1 MIGIFRKDVFVLRKQ
16 LILIALS
23 VVGFVTLALLIC
35 GSFRYGNLAKL
46 PEKDYADAFSSL
58 TMLFGPLAAALAEL
72 ALCTAFNGT
81 ISSDR
86 KNGWYAFTS
95 SLPVKKSS
103 IALAK
108 LLECASSAVL
118 AAVVGVSATVGCYLI
133 AGRTLS
139 FNDILVPLLVVGI
152 VLFVYMLPIF
162 YVFRGK
168 DTASFFVIVVL
179 FVALNAVLAVGILV
193 VMIYL
198 LYDDISWIEN
208 IEVSTIMNFVDRIMN
223 DSAVQIGYL
232 IAIGAGVTVL
242 YVISAFISARL
253 VRKGSVRYDDA
264 V

>member
-1 MIGIFRKDVFVLRKQ
+1 MTGIFRKDVFVLRKQ
-16 LILIALS
+16 LILIVLS
-23 VVGFVTLALLIC
+23 VIGFVVLSLLIC

-58 TMLFGPLAAALAEL
+58 TMLFGPLAAVLAEL
-72 ALCTAFNGT
+72 SLCTAFNGT

-95 SLPVKKSS
+95 SLPLKKSS

-152 VLFVYMLPIF
+152 VLFVYMLPLF
-162 YVFRGK
+162 YIFRGK

-179 FVALNAVLAVGILV
+179 FVAVNAVLAVGMISSDNGTDIAKTADKLINMLPIVCLV
-193 VMIYL
+193 L
-198 LYDDISWIEN
+198 LAVDIVTFFLSWRI
-208 IEVSTIMNFVDRIMN
+208 ST
-223 DSAVQIGYL
+223 SL
-232 IAIGAGVTVL
+232 L
-242 YVISAFISARL
+242 
-253 VRKGSVRYDDA
+253 RKCDK
-264 V
+264 

>member
-1 MIGIFRKDVFVLRKQ
+1 MTGIFRKDVFVLRKQ
-16 LILIALS
+16 LILIVLS

-152 VLFVYMLPIF
+152 VLFVYMLPLF
-162 YVFRGK
+162 YIFRGK

-179 FVALNAVLAVGILV
+179 FVAVNAVLAVGMISSDNGMDIAKTADKLINMLPIVCLV
-193 VMIYL
+193 L
-198 LYDDISWIEN
+198 LAVDIVTFFLSWRI
-208 IEVSTIMNFVDRIMN
+208 ST
-223 DSAVQIGYL
+223 SL
-232 IAIGAGVTVL
+232 L
-242 YVISAFISARL
+242 
-253 VRKGSVRYDDA
+253 RKCDK
-264 V
+264 

>member
-72 ALCTAFNGT
+72 ALCTAFNST

-95 SLPVKKSS
+95 SLPLKKSS

-179 FVALNAVLAVGILV
+179 FVAVNAVLAVGMISSDNGTDIAKTADKLINMLPIVCLV
-193 VMIYL
+193 L
-198 LYDDISWIEN
+198 LAVDIVTFFLSWRI
-208 IEVSTIMNFVDRIMN
+208 ST
-223 DSAVQIGYL
+223 SL
-232 IAIGAGVTVL
+232 L
-242 YVISAFISARL
+242 
-253 VRKGSVRYDDA
+253 RKCDK
-264 V
+264 

>member
-179 FVALNAVLAVGILV
+179 VIAVNAVLAVGMISSDNGTDIAKTADKLINMLPIVCLV
-193 VMIYL
+193 L
-198 LYDDISWIEN
+198 LAVDIVTFFVSWRI
-208 IEVSTIMNFVDRIMN
+208 ST
-223 DSAVQIGYL
+223 SL
-232 IAIGAGVTVL
+232 L
-242 YVISAFISARL
+242 
-253 VRKGSVRYDDA
+253 RKCDK
-264 V
+264 

>member
-133 AGRTLS
+133 AGRTRS

-152 VLFVYMLPIF
+152 VLFVYMLPLF
-162 YVFRGK
+162 YIFRGK
-168 DTASFFVIVVL
+168 DTASFFVMVVL
-179 FVALNAVLAVGILV
+179 FVAVNAVLAVGMISSDNGTDIAKTADKLINMLPIVCLV
-193 VMIYL
+193 L
-198 LYDDISWIEN
+198 LAVDIVTFFVSWRI
-208 IEVSTIMNFVDRIMN
+208 STSLLRRCD
-223 DSAVQIGYL
+223 
-232 IAIGAGVTVL
+232 
-242 YVISAFISARL
+242 
-253 VRKGSVRYDDA
+253 K
-264 V
+264 

>member
-16 LILIALS
+16 LILIVLS

-118 AAVVGVSATVGCYLI
+118 AAVVGVSATIGCYLI

-152 VLFVYMLPIF
+152 VLFVYMLPLF
-162 YVFRGK
+162 YIFRGK

-179 FVALNAVLAVGILV
+179 FVAVNAVLAVGMISSDNGTDIAKTADKLINMLPIVCLV
-193 VMIYL
+193 L
-198 LYDDISWIEN
+198 LAVDIVTFFLSWRI
-208 IEVSTIMNFVDRIMN
+208 ST
-223 DSAVQIGYL
+223 SL
-232 IAIGAGVTVL
+232 L
-242 YVISAFISARL
+242 
-253 VRKGSVRYDDA
+253 RKCDK
-264 V
+264 

>member
-16 LILIALS
+16 LILIVLS

-179 FVALNAVLAVGILV
+179 FVAVNAVLAVGMISSDNGMDIAKTADKLINMLPIVCLV
-193 VMIYL
+193 L
-198 LYDDISWIEN
+198 LAVDIVTFFVSWRI
-208 IEVSTIMNFVDRIMN
+208 ST
-223 DSAVQIGYL
+223 SL
-232 IAIGAGVTVL
+232 L
-242 YVISAFISARL
+242 
-253 VRKGSVRYDDA
+253 RKCDK
-264 V
+264 

>member
-108 LLECASSAVL
+108 LFECASSAVL

-179 FVALNAVLAVGILV
+179 FVAVNAVLAVGMISSDNGTDIAKTADKLINMLPIVCLV
-193 VMIYL
+193 L
-198 LYDDISWIEN
+198 LAVDIVTFFLSWRI
-208 IEVSTIMNFVDRIMN
+208 ST
-223 DSAVQIGYL
+223 SL
-232 IAIGAGVTVL
+232 L
-242 YVISAFISARL
+242 
-253 VRKGSVRYDDA
+253 RKCDK
-264 V
+264 

>member
-1 MIGIFRKDVFVLRKQ
+1 MTGIFRKDVFVLRKQ
-16 LILIALS
+16 LILIVLSVIGFVALS
-23 VVGFVTLALLIC
+23 LLIC

-58 TMLFGPLAAALAEL
+58 TMLFGPLAAVLAEL
-72 ALCTAFNGT
+72 SLCTAFNGT

-95 SLPVKKSS
+95 SLPLKKSS

-108 LLECASSAVL
+108 LFECVASAVL

-139 FNDILVPLLVVGI
+139 FSDILVPLLVVCI
-152 VLFVYMLPIF
+152 VLFVYMLPLF

-179 FVALNAVLAVGILV
+179 FVAVNAVFAVISSDNGIGFAESADKLISKLPLICLALLAVDIV
-193 VMIYL
+193 TFFVSWRISTSL
-198 LYDDISWIEN
+198 L
-208 IEVSTIMNFVDRIMN
+208 
-223 DSAVQIGYL
+223 
-232 IAIGAGVTVL
+232 
-242 YVISAFISARL
+242 
-253 VRKGSVRYDDA
+253 RKCDK
-264 V
+264 

>member
-118 AAVVGVSATVGCYLI
+118 AAVVGVSATIGCYLI

-179 FVALNAVLAVGILV
+179 FVAVNAVLAVGMISSDNGTDIAKTADKLINMLPIVCLV
-193 VMIYL
+193 L
-198 LYDDISWIEN
+198 LAVDIVTFFLSWRI
-208 IEVSTIMNFVDRIMN
+208 ST
-223 DSAVQIGYL
+223 SL
-232 IAIGAGVTVL
+232 L
-242 YVISAFISARL
+242 
-253 VRKGSVRYDDA
+253 RKCDK
-264 V
+264 

>member
-16 LILIALS
+16 LILIVLS

-152 VLFVYMLPIF
+152 VLFVYMLPLF
-162 YVFRGK
+162 YIFRGK

-179 FVALNAVLAVGILV
+179 FVAVNAVLAVGMISSDNGTDIAKTADKLINMLPIVCLV
-193 VMIYL
+193 L
-198 LYDDISWIEN
+198 LAVDIVTFFLSWRI
-208 IEVSTIMNFVDRIMN
+208 ST
-223 DSAVQIGYL
+223 SL
-232 IAIGAGVTVL
+232 L
-242 YVISAFISARL
+242 
-253 VRKGSVRYDDA
+253 RKCDK
-264 V
+264 

>member
-162 YVFRGK
+162 YIFRGK

-179 FVALNAVLAVGILV
+179 FVAVNAVLAVGMISSDNGTDIAKTADKLINMLPIVCLV
-193 VMIYL
+193 L
-198 LYDDISWIEN
+198 LAVDIVTFFLSWRI
-208 IEVSTIMNFVDRIMN
+208 ST
-223 DSAVQIGYL
+223 SL
-232 IAIGAGVTVL
+232 L
-242 YVISAFISARL
+242 
-253 VRKGSVRYDDA
+253 RKCDK
-264 V
+264 

>member
-1 MIGIFRKDVFVLRKQ
+1 MIGIFRKDVFVLRRQ

-179 FVALNAVLAVGILV
+179 FVAVNAVLAVGMISSDNGMDIAKTADKLINMLPIVCLV
-193 VMIYL
+193 L
-198 LYDDISWIEN
+198 LAVDIVTFFLSWRI
-208 IEVSTIMNFVDRIMN
+208 ST
-223 DSAVQIGYL
+223 SL
-232 IAIGAGVTVL
+232 L
-242 YVISAFISARL
+242 
-253 VRKGSVRYDDA
+253 RKCDK
-264 V
+264 

>member
-95 SLPVKKSS
+95 SLPLKKSS

-179 FVALNAVLAVGILV
+179 FVAVNAVLAVGMISSDNGTDIAKTADKLINMLPIVCLV
-193 VMIYL
+193 L
-198 LYDDISWIEN
+198 LAVDIVTFFLSWRI
-208 IEVSTIMNFVDRIMN
+208 ST
-223 DSAVQIGYL
+223 SL
-232 IAIGAGVTVL
+232 L
-242 YVISAFISARL
+242 
-253 VRKGSVRYDDA
+253 RKCDK
-264 V
+264 

>member
-108 LLECASSAVL
+108 LFECASSAVL

-133 AGRTLS
+133 AGRTIS

-162 YVFRGK
+162 YIFRGK

-179 FVALNAVLAVGILV
+179 FVAVNAVLAVGMISSDNGTDIAKTADKLINMLPIVCLV
-193 VMIYL
+193 L
-198 LYDDISWIEN
+198 LAVDIVTFFLSWRI
-208 IEVSTIMNFVDRIMN
+208 ST
-223 DSAVQIGYL
+223 SL
-232 IAIGAGVTVL
+232 L
-242 YVISAFISARL
+242 
-253 VRKGSVRYDDA
+253 RKCDK
-264 V
+264 

>member
-179 FVALNAVLAVGILV
+179 FVAVNAVLAVGMISSDNGTDIAKTADKLIDMLPIVCLV
-193 VMIYL
+193 L
-198 LYDDISWIEN
+198 LAVDIVTFFVSWRI
-208 IEVSTIMNFVDRIMN
+208 ST
-223 DSAVQIGYL
+223 SL
-232 IAIGAGVTVL
+232 L
-242 YVISAFISARL
+242 
-253 VRKGSVRYDDA
+253 RKCDK
-264 V
+264 

>member
-108 LLECASSAVL
+108 LFECVASAVL

-179 FVALNAVLAVGILV
+179 FVAVNAVLAVGMISSDNGTDIAKTADKLINMLPIVCLV
-193 VMIYL
+193 L
-198 LYDDISWIEN
+198 LAVDIVTFFLSWRI
-208 IEVSTIMNFVDRIMN
+208 ST
-223 DSAVQIGYL
+223 SL
-232 IAIGAGVTVL
+232 L
-242 YVISAFISARL
+242 
-253 VRKGSVRYDDA
+253 RKCDK
-264 V
+264 

>member
-179 FVALNAVLAVGILV
+179 FVAVNAVLAVGMISSDNGTDIAKTADKLINMLPIVCLV
-193 VMIYL
+193 L
-198 LYDDISWIEN
+198 LAVDIVTFFLRWRI
-208 IEVSTIMNFVDRIMN
+208 ST
-223 DSAVQIGYL
+223 SL
-232 IAIGAGVTVL
+232 L
-242 YVISAFISARL
+242 
-253 VRKGSVRYDDA
+253 RKCDK
-264 V
+264 

>member
-16 LILIALS
+16 LKLIALS

-46 PEKDYADAFSSL
+46 SEKDYADAFSSL

-108 LLECASSAVL
+108 LFECASSAVL

-179 FVALNAVLAVGILV
+179 FVAVNAVLAVGMISSDNGTDIAKTADKLINMLPIVCLV
-193 VMIYL
+193 L
-198 LYDDISWIEN
+198 LAVDIVTFFVSWRI
-208 IEVSTIMNFVDRIMN
+208 ST
-223 DSAVQIGYL
+223 SL
-232 IAIGAGVTVL
+232 L
-242 YVISAFISARL
+242 
-253 VRKGSVRYDDA
+253 RKCDK
-264 V
+264 

>member
-95 SLPVKKSS
+95 SLPLKKSS

-179 FVALNAVLAVGILV
+179 FVAVNAVLADGMISSDNGTDIAKTADKLINMLPIVCLV
-193 VMIYL
+193 L
-198 LYDDISWIEN
+198 LAVDIVTFFLSWRI
-208 IEVSTIMNFVDRIMN
+208 ST
-223 DSAVQIGYL
+223 SL
-232 IAIGAGVTVL
+232 L
-242 YVISAFISARL
+242 
-253 VRKGSVRYDDA
+253 RKCDK
-264 V
+264 

>member
-16 LILIALS
+16 LILIVLS

-179 FVALNAVLAVGILV
+179 FVAVNAVLAVGMISSDNGTDIAKTADKLINMLPIVCLV
-193 VMIYL
+193 L
-198 LYDDISWIEN
+198 LAVDIVTFFLSWRI
-208 IEVSTIMNFVDRIMN
+208 ST
-223 DSAVQIGYL
+223 SL
-232 IAIGAGVTVL
+232 L
-242 YVISAFISARL
+242 
-253 VRKGSVRYDDA
+253 RKCDK
-264 V
+264 

>member
-16 LILIALS
+16 LILIVLS

-139 FNDILVPLLVVGI
+139 FNDILVPLLVVVI

-179 FVALNAVLAVGILV
+179 FVAVNAVLAVGMISSDNGTDIAKTADKLINMLPIVCLV
-193 VMIYL
+193 L
-198 LYDDISWIEN
+198 LAVDIVTFFVSWRI
-208 IEVSTIMNFVDRIMN
+208 ST
-223 DSAVQIGYL
+223 SL
-232 IAIGAGVTVL
+232 L
-242 YVISAFISARL
+242 
-253 VRKGSVRYDDA
+253 RKCDK
-264 V
+264 

>member
-179 FVALNAVLAVGILV
+179 FVAVNAVLAVGMISSDNGTDIAKTADKLINMLPIVCLV
-193 VMIYL
+193 L
-198 LYDDISWIEN
+198 LAVDIVTFFLSWRI
-208 IEVSTIMNFVDRIMN
+208 ST
-223 DSAVQIGYL
+223 SL
-232 IAIGAGVTVL
+232 L
-242 YVISAFISARL
+242 
-253 VRKGSVRYDDA
+253 RKCDK
-264 V
+264 

>member
-16 LILIALS
+16 LILVVLY

-152 VLFVYMLPIF
+152 VLFLYMLPLF
-162 YVFRGK
+162 YIFRGK

-179 FVALNAVLAVGILV
+179 FVAVNAVLAVGMISSDNGTDIAKTADKLINMLPIVCLV
-193 VMIYL
+193 L
-198 LYDDISWIEN
+198 LAVDIVTFFLSWRI
-208 IEVSTIMNFVDRIMN
+208 ST
-223 DSAVQIGYL
+223 SL
-232 IAIGAGVTVL
+232 L
-242 YVISAFISARL
+242 
-253 VRKGSVRYDDA
+253 RKCDK
-264 V
+264 

>member
-152 VLFVYMLPIF
+152 VLFVYMLPLF
-162 YVFRGK
+162 YIFRGK

-179 FVALNAVLAVGILV
+179 FVAVNAVLAVGMISSDNGTDIAKTADKLINMLPIVCLV
-193 VMIYL
+193 L
-198 LYDDISWIEN
+198 LAVDIVTFFVSWRI
-208 IEVSTIMNFVDRIMN
+208 ST
-223 DSAVQIGYL
+223 SL
-232 IAIGAGVTVL
+232 L
-242 YVISAFISARL
+242 
-253 VRKGSVRYDDA
+253 RKCDK
-264 V
+264 

>member
-168 DTASFFVIVVL
+168 DTASFFVMVVL
-179 FVALNAVLAVGILV
+179 FVAVNAVLAVGMISSDNGTDIAKTADKLINMLPIVCLV
-193 VMIYL
+193 L
-198 LYDDISWIEN
+198 LAVDIVTFFVSWRI
-208 IEVSTIMNFVDRIMN
+208 ST
-223 DSAVQIGYL
+223 SL
-232 IAIGAGVTVL
+232 L
-242 YVISAFISARL
+242 
-253 VRKGSVRYDDA
+253 RKCDK
-264 V
+264 

>member
-16 LILIALS
+16 LILIVLS

-179 FVALNAVLAVGILV
+179 FVAVNAVLAVGMISSDNGTDIAKTADKLINMLPIVCLV
-193 VMIYL
+193 L
-198 LYDDISWIEN
+198 LAVDIVTFFVSWRI
-208 IEVSTIMNFVDRIMN
+208 ST
-223 DSAVQIGYL
+223 SL
-232 IAIGAGVTVL
+232 L
-242 YVISAFISARL
+242 
-253 VRKGSVRYDDA
+253 RKCDK
-264 V
+264 

>member
-46 PEKDYADAFSSL
+46 PEKDYADAFNSL

-152 VLFVYMLPIF
+152 VLFVYMLPLF
-162 YVFRGK
+162 YIFRGK

-179 FVALNAVLAVGILV
+179 FVAVNAVLAVGMISSDNGTDIAKTADKLINMLPIVCLV
-193 VMIYL
+193 L
-198 LYDDISWIEN
+198 LAVDIVTFFVSWRI
-208 IEVSTIMNFVDRIMN
+208 ST
-223 DSAVQIGYL
+223 SL
-232 IAIGAGVTVL
+232 L
-242 YVISAFISARL
+242 
-253 VRKGSVRYDDA
+253 RKCDK
-264 V
+264 

>member
-72 ALCTAFNGT
+72 ALCTALNGT

-133 AGRTLS
+133 AGRTRS
-139 FNDILVPLLVVGI
+139 FNDIRVPLLVVGI

-179 FVALNAVLAVGILV
+179 FVAVNAVLAVGMISSDNGTDIAKTADKLINMLPIVCLV
-193 VMIYL
+193 L
-198 LYDDISWIEN
+198 LAVDIVTFFLSWRI
-208 IEVSTIMNFVDRIMN
+208 ST
-223 DSAVQIGYL
+223 SL
-232 IAIGAGVTVL
+232 L
-242 YVISAFISARL
+242 
-253 VRKGSVRYDDA
+253 RKCDK
-264 V
+264 

>member
-152 VLFVYMLPIF
+152 VLFVYMLPLF
-162 YVFRGK
+162 YIFRGK

-179 FVALNAVLAVGILV
+179 FVAVNAVLAVG
-193 VMIYL
+193 MISSDNGTDIAKTADKLINMLPIVCLAL
-198 LYDDISWIEN
+198 LAVDIVTFFVSWRI
-208 IEVSTIMNFVDRIMN
+208 ST
-223 DSAVQIGYL
+223 SL
-232 IAIGAGVTVL
+232 L
-242 YVISAFISARL
+242 
-253 VRKGSVRYDDA
+253 RKCDK
-264 V
+264 

>member
-152 VLFVYMLPIF
+152 VLFVYMLPLF
-162 YVFRGK
+162 YIFRGK

-179 FVALNAVLAVGILV
+179 FVAVNAVLAVGMISSDNGTDIAKTADKLINMLPIVCLV
-193 VMIYL
+193 L
-198 LYDDISWIEN
+198 LAVDIVTFFLSWRI
-208 IEVSTIMNFVDRIMN
+208 ST
-223 DSAVQIGYL
+223 SL
-232 IAIGAGVTVL
+232 L
-242 YVISAFISARL
+242 
-253 VRKGSVRYDDA
+253 RKCDK
-264 V
+264 

>member
-179 FVALNAVLAVGILV
+179 FVAVNAVLAVGMISSDNGMDIAKTADKLINMLPIVCLV
-193 VMIYL
+193 L
-198 LYDDISWIEN
+198 LAVDIVTFFLSWRI
-208 IEVSTIMNFVDRIMN
+208 ST
-223 DSAVQIGYL
+223 SL
-232 IAIGAGVTVL
+232 L
-242 YVISAFISARL
+242 
-253 VRKGSVRYDDA
+253 RKCDK
-264 V
+264 

>member
-179 FVALNAVLAVGILV
+179 FVAVNAVLAVGMISSDNGTDIAKTADKLINMLPIVCLV
-193 VMIYL
+193 L
-198 LYDDISWIEN
+198 LAVDIVTFFVSWRI
-208 IEVSTIMNFVDRIMN
+208 ST
-223 DSAVQIGYL
+223 SL
-232 IAIGAGVTVL
+232 L
-242 YVISAFISARL
+242 
-253 VRKGSVRYDDA
+253 RKCDK
-264 V
+264 

>member
-1 MIGIFRKDVFVLRKQ
+1 MTGIFRKDVFVLRKQ
-16 LILIALS
+16 LILIVLS
-23 VVGFVTLALLIC
+23 VIGFVVLSLLIC

-72 ALCTAFNGT
+72 SLCTAFNGT

-95 SLPVKKSS
+95 SLPLKKSS

-108 LLECASSAVL
+108 LFECVASAVL

-139 FNDILVPLLVVGI
+139 FSDILVPLLVVGI
-152 VLFVYMLPIF
+152 VLFVYMLPLF

-179 FVALNAVLAVGILV
+179 FVAINAVFAVIMISSDNGIGFAESADKLISKLPLICLALLAVDIV
-193 VMIYL
+193 TFFVSWRISTSL
-198 LYDDISWIEN
+198 L
-208 IEVSTIMNFVDRIMN
+208 
-223 DSAVQIGYL
+223 
-232 IAIGAGVTVL
+232 
-242 YVISAFISARL
+242 
-253 VRKGSVRYDDA
+253 RKCDK
-264 V
+264 

>member
-168 DTASFFVIVVL
+168 DTVSFFVIVVL
-179 FVALNAVLAVGILV
+179 FVAVNAVLAVGMISSDNGTDIAKTADKLINMLPIVCLV
-193 VMIYL
+193 L
-198 LYDDISWIEN
+198 LAVDIVTFFLSWRI
-208 IEVSTIMNFVDRIMN
+208 ST
-223 DSAVQIGYL
+223 SL
-232 IAIGAGVTVL
+232 L
-242 YVISAFISARL
+242 
-253 VRKGSVRYDDA
+253 RKCDK
-264 V
+264 

>member
-16 LILIALS
+16 LILIVLS

-118 AAVVGVSATVGCYLI
+118 AAVVGVSATIGCYLI

-179 FVALNAVLAVGILV
+179 FVAVNAVLAVGMISSDNGTDIAKTADKLINMLPIVCLV
-193 VMIYL
+193 L
-198 LYDDISWIEN
+198 LAVDIVTFFLSWRI
-208 IEVSTIMNFVDRIMN
+208 ST
-223 DSAVQIGYL
+223 SL
-232 IAIGAGVTVL
+232 L
-242 YVISAFISARL
+242 
-253 VRKGSVRYDDA
+253 RKCDK
-264 V
+264 

>member
-118 AAVVGVSATVGCYLI
+118 AAVVGVSATIGCYLI

-162 YVFRGK
+162 YIFRGK

-179 FVALNAVLAVGILV
+179 FVAVNAVLAVGMISSDNGTDIAKTADKLINMLPIVCLV
-193 VMIYL
+193 L
-198 LYDDISWIEN
+198 LAVDIVTFFLSWRI
-208 IEVSTIMNFVDRIMN
+208 ST
-223 DSAVQIGYL
+223 SL
-232 IAIGAGVTVL
+232 L
-242 YVISAFISARL
+242 
-253 VRKGSVRYDDA
+253 RKCDK
-264 V
+264 